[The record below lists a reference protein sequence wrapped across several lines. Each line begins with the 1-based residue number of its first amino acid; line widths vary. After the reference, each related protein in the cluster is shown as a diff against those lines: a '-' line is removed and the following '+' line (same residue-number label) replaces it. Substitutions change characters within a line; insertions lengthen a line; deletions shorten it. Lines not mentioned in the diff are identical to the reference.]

1 MTAPNLE
8 GLTRDRSAEK
18 LVVEKLKDNTW
29 KNSINIEVE
38 SQVESG
44 KKH

>member
-1 MTAPNLE
+1 MIAPNLE
-8 GLTRDRSAEK
+8 ALTRDRSGEK
-18 LVVEKLKDNTW
+18 LVVEKLKDQTW
-29 KNSINIEVE
+29 KNSIKVEVE